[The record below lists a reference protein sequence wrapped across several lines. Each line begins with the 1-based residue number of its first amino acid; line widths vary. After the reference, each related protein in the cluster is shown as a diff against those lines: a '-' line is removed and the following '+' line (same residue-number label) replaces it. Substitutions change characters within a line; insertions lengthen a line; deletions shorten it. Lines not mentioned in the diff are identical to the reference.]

1 MSPQNNL
8 ALKSTRAILENTRTV
23 GNRDFT
29 LEGHILNLTC
39 SRTQQRGRSLKGS
52 WARPTYWSWSI
63 SWGNMGQGRGL
74 INKLRNEKEVII
86 DTAQIQSI
94 IRDHCK
100 QVYAN
105 KMDNLE
111 EMDKFLE
118 RYKLPKQEEIENMN
132 WPITGNKIKTVI
144 KNLPSKQKSRT
155 II

>member
-1 MSPQNNL
+1 
-8 ALKSTRAILENTRTV
+8 
-23 GNRDFT
+23 
-29 LEGHILNLTC
+29 
-39 SRTQQRGRSLKGS
+39 
-52 WARPTYWSWSI
+52 
-63 SWGNMGQGRGL
+63 MGQGRGL

-118 RYKLPKQEEIENMN
+118 RYNLLRLKEKEIDNMN
-132 WPITGNKIKTVI
+132 RPTTSTKTKITT
-144 KNLPSKQKSRT
+144 
-155 II
+155 